1 LIDVDFR
8 EILEV
13 EWTQSELRFARYKF
27 PKFKWFYKWRKRI
40 SQNLEEIFP
49 RLSYEME
56 EGWTLVEVMTAD
68 GLRSEVWRREIIQTF
83 VGIDFLGLA
92 KKDAL

>member
-1 LIDVDFR
+1 M
-8 EILEV
+8 
-13 EWTQSELRFARYKF
+13 
-27 PKFKWFYKWRKRI
+27 
-40 SQNLEEIFP
+40 EEIFP

-56 EGWTLVEVMTAD
+56 EGWTLVEVMIAD

-92 KKDAL
+92 KKNAL